1 MIDVT
6 SVIGY
11 GEMSVEDIITTAGV
25 SRRTFYDLFDNK
37 HQVFLACFDRVAGGL
52 RERIQQAYDAGTNPF
67 ERVVGCIEALTSY
80 ISEDPARAELG
91 IVEVMAAGQDGIT
104 RRNETIAYLAGLV
117 REGTSELP
125 GASSVPEVTS
135 ETIVGGLYEVLY
147 SRVVR
152 GETDELPQLVPDLV
166 QAVVLPYL
174 GLEGAQAVRARVLR
188 DRTS

>member
-1 MIDVT
+1 
-6 SVIGY
+6 
-11 GEMSVEDIITTAGV
+11 MSG
-25 SRRTFYDLFDNK
+25 
-37 HQVFLACFDRVAGGL
+37 
-52 RERIQQAYDAGTNPF
+52 DAAPPPTPVPAPVPAPVPTPGPAAAPNAAPPAPPP
-67 ERVVGCIEALTSY
+67 R
-80 ISEDPARAELG
+80 ARARFGGRLLRSFG
-91 IVEVMAAGQDGIT
+91 
-104 RRNETIAYLAGLV
+104 AYLAGLV

-188 DRTS
+188 DRAS